1 MNGAAPSTP
10 LTPAQLMDQMPK
22 DFETTGLAGV
32 PSQMQEYL
40 VAMRRIMQETN
51 RQLTETAAENKRL
64 QDLEAKRKAI
74 EEAEAKKYAA
84 SREPIAKEVLAA
96 WEKVVAEEGVAP
108 LSDGWKQL
116 QIQKL
121 TDNNP
126 LSVEEQA
133 ATVACMRKIS
143 RMEKESS
150 ELKARNLELELAAQE
165 QHKMV
170 SVEESQRSERRDLK
184 AGRRSGGGGGPS
196 VMEPDQT
203 LEDNGPNR
211 QPAWW
216 QQMASRSAPLSRPS
230 KFGEEFMTAPLS
242 GRGVN
247 AGRSAQPA
255 RQQQQP
261 HQVPAR
267 QQAPPQQH
275 SSRTLTGGRTACGN
289 EQQQQQ
295 QQPYF
300 QRTNLPTL
308 GPGNRMDIAQP
319 DLYAFM
325 NDVRQRAPLSGGF
338 AYHMAGQ
345 PMSAPRDLKWGE
357 N

>member
-1 MNGAAPSTP
+1 
-10 LTPAQLMDQMPK
+10 
-22 DFETTGLAGV
+22 
-32 PSQMQEYL
+32 
-40 VAMRRIMQETN
+40 
-51 RQLTETAAENKRL
+51 
-64 QDLEAKRKAI
+64 
-74 EEAEAKKYAA
+74 
-84 SREPIAKEVLAA
+84 
-96 WEKVVAEEGVAP
+96 
-108 LSDGWKQL
+108 
-116 QIQKL
+116 
-121 TDNNP
+121 
-126 LSVEEQA
+126 
-133 ATVACMRKIS
+133 
-143 RMEKESS
+143 
-150 ELKARNLELELAAQE
+150 
-165 QHKMV
+165 
-170 SVEESQRSERRDLK
+170 
-184 AGRRSGGGGGPS
+184 
-196 VMEPDQT
+196 
-203 LEDNGPNR
+203 
-211 QPAWW
+211 
-216 QQMASRSAPLSRPS
+216 
-230 KFGEEFMTAPLS
+230 MTAPLS

-261 HQVPAR
+261 QQVPAR

-289 EQQQQQ
+289 EQQQQ